1 MSIVDTI
8 VKHNHGIIGT
18 LAVHMLLF
26 VWFNL
31 ENMSFTVIDP
41 KEKVVAVLDYIND
54 SPIIEIESLY
64 EEDLIS
70 QEITNVTVNNNLQET
85 QYTND
90 FNQEKADQEVLDELK
105 QLESDEFKNISL
117 DNPELLKDEQT
128 NINTQLI
135 DENATKNKAAAFGN
149 NIVATASYSLPN
161 RTSLHQKIPS
171 YQCKEEGIVRLII
184 KVNQKGKVV
193 QFEIDEQKTS
203 TTNECL
209 RNAALDYVNYWRFN
223 QDFNDNIKK
232 EGWVEFKYLKQ

>member
-8 VKHNHGIIGT
+8 VKNNHGIIGT

-31 ENMSFTVIDP
+31 ENMSFTVISP
-41 KEKVVAVLDYIND
+41 KEKVVAVLDYIDD
-54 SPIIEIESLY
+54 SPIIEIESLSVDNL
-64 EEDLIS
+64 EPKET
-70 QEITNVTVNNNLQET
+70 TNVTVNNNLKET

-105 QLESDEFKNISL
+105 KLESNEFDNISL
-117 DNPELLKDEQT
+117 DNPELLKEEKT
-128 NINTQLI
+128 TINPQLI
-135 DENATKNKAAAFGN
+135 DENAPENKAAAFGN
-149 NIVATASYSLPN
+149 NIVATANYSLTN

-171 YQCKEEGIVRLII
+171 YQCKEEGVVRLLI

-193 QFEIDEQKTS
+193 QYEIDEQKT
-203 TTNECL
+203 TTKNECL
-209 RNAALDYVNYWRFN
+209 RNAALDYITYWRFN